1 MKGLYKKKI
10 SFYGL
15 LALSFFYS
23 IAAQAFT
30 CQANGSTISGSGSI
44 TVPVN
49 LTPSVGAN
57 ENLVVNLANSISC
70 KNDAPKQYT
79 DPIRVGTAS
88 AYSGALTNFTGSL
101 SYHSTSYDF
110 PLSSPTAWVP
120 TPNAN
125 YVAWPTVL
133 YLTPTGA
140 ASGVVITA
148 GQIFASL
155 SLQKENTSTGGVS
168 QTIIW
173 NLKALNTV
181 TVPTGGCDV
190 SARNVTVSLPNYP
203 GTVSVPLTVSCGSSK
218 SLDYYLTGTTT
229 DTAASIFTNT
239 STDSPA
245 EGVGIQLSNTSG
257 ILSTNK
263 NISLGTVGTS
273 AVSLGLTASYART
286 SGQVTAG
293 NVKSIIGITFVYP

>member
-1 MKGLYKKKI
+1 M
-10 SFYGL
+10 
-15 LALSFFYS
+15 
-23 IAAQAFT
+23 
-30 CQANGSTISGSGSI
+30 
-44 TVPVN
+44 
-49 LTPSVGAN
+49 
-57 ENLVVNLANSISC
+57 
-70 KNDAPKQYT
+70 
-79 DPIRVGTAS
+79 
-88 AYSGALTNFTGSL
+88 
-101 SYHSTSYDF
+101 
-110 PLSSPTAWVP
+110 
-120 TPNAN
+120 
-125 YVAWPTVL
+125 
-133 YLTPTGA
+133 
-140 ASGVVITA
+140 VITA

-168 QTIIW
+168 QTITW

>member
-1 MKGLYKKKI
+1 M
-10 SFYGL
+10 
-15 LALSFFYS
+15 
-23 IAAQAFT
+23 
-30 CQANGSTISGSGSI
+30 
-44 TVPVN
+44 
-49 LTPSVGAN
+49 
-57 ENLVVNLANSISC
+57 
-70 KNDAPKQYT
+70 
-79 DPIRVGTAS
+79 
-88 AYSGALTNFTGSL
+88 
-101 SYHSTSYDF
+101 
-110 PLSSPTAWVP
+110 
-120 TPNAN
+120 
-125 YVAWPTVL
+125 
-133 YLTPTGA
+133 
-140 ASGVVITA
+140 
-148 GQIFASL
+148 
-155 SLQKENTSTGGVS
+155 
-168 QTIIW
+168 
-173 NLKALNTV
+173 

-293 NVKSIIGITFVYP
+293 NVKSIIGVTFVYP

>member
-1 MKGLYKKKI
+1 MNGLSKKKI
-10 SFYGL
+10 SLYGL
-15 LALSFFYS
+15 LVLSFFYS
-23 IAAQAFT
+23 ITAQAFT
-30 CQANGSTISGSGSI
+30 CRANGSTISGSGSI
-44 TVPVN
+44 TVPVT

-70 KNDAPKQYT
+70 KNDAPQQYT

-88 AYSGALTNFTGSL
+88 AYAGALANFTGSL
-101 SYHSTSYDF
+101 SYHSATYDF

-120 TPNAN
+120 TPNSA

-168 QTIIW
+168 QTITW